1 MARSSEKASSK
12 LPKWLSKPTVR
23 RMDIAAYQA
32 YSDSH
37 RGEFI
42 ALPVGRGF
50 SFARCRDSI
59 HFAFYDFHALDIRPI
74 EEIKRHPILFTLCCN
89 SRHLAKRIW
98 KVIGREPLDPELAAP
113 VMFAQNP
120 SGTDFVEIC
129 DDGRLRP
136 YAGEDLTKLERLLIY
151 DNPDQV
157 EERLRKHFA
166 GEPDDRAYTYRVSPD
181 LAERLYR
188 EYWAKHGEGEKG

>member
-1 MARSSEKASSK
+1 MATTPSQVT
-12 LPKWLSKPTVR
+12 PKLSKWVSKSTIR
-23 RMDIAAYQA
+23 RMDRAAYQA

-42 ALPVGRGF
+42 ALPVGSGF
-50 SFARCRDSI
+50 GFARCRGSVD
-59 HFAFYDFHALDIRPI
+59 FAFYDLHAPEIRPI

-89 SRHLAKRIW
+89 SRHLARGLW
-98 KVIGREPLDPELAAP
+98 KVIGYEPLEPDLAAP

-120 SGTDFVEIC
+120 TGTDFVEIC
-129 DDGRLRP
+129 DDGKLRP
-136 YAGEDLTKLERLLIY
+136 YAGEDLTKLEQLLIY

-166 GEPDDRAYTYRVSPD
+166 GEPDDRAYTYRVSRD
-181 LAERLYR
+181 LAERVYR
-188 EYWAKHGEGEKG
+188 EYWAKRGGEGKG